1 MIFNTTYKNRDAKA
15 TINDLIGKSYS
26 LLESIKMK
34 GVGSKRMMID
44 DVSIGFKKILNEVAD
59 INYGNIEIRKKG
71 VLVHIT
77 KGHQNFSW
85 AIPFYQMHIYKT
97 NSFSIHAQG
106 NFVRFKNNKLLRE
119 NKKFLDRLL
128 DLKIE
133 NEQNYDFYNAI
144 I

>member
-44 DVSIGFKKILNEVAD
+44 DVSIGFKKILNEENAKEAGGHD
-59 INYGNIEIRKKG
+59 NITAVLAAVRWTVWIR
-71 VLVHIT
+71 
-77 KGHQNFSW
+77 
-85 AIPFYQMHIYKT
+85 
-97 NSFSIHAQG
+97 
-106 NFVRFKNNKLLRE
+106 
-119 NKKFLDRLL
+119 
-128 DLKIE
+128 
-133 NEQNYDFYNAI
+133 I

>member
-1 MIFNTTYKNRDAKA
+1 VIFNTTYKNRDAKA